1 MEKLKFY
8 DNDNNKYITEEE
20 IRMLD
25 FGNNVED
32 LNRNIGLI
40 VDKDIDIKEVCN
52 CIINSLNADIK
63 TVVDDLNKCWGYNI
77 DIYKT
82 NIEFENQLNGIL
94 NIYTDNSWEDDPLD
108 EREVDNLTE
117 LLKLKLNLI
126 NGNITEKEYFEELDK
141 LWEER

>member
-20 IRMLD
+20 IRKLD
-25 FGNNVED
+25 FVNNVDD
-32 LNRNIGLI
+32 LNRNSELI
-40 VDKDIDIKEVCN
+40 LDKDIDIKEVCN
-52 CIINSLNADIK
+52 CIVNSLNADIK

-82 NIEFENQLNGIL
+82 NIEFENQL
-94 NIYTDNSWEDDPLD
+94 
-108 EREVDNLTE
+108 
-117 LLKLKLNLI
+117 LLRLKLNLM

-141 LWEER
+141 LWEEK

>member
-20 IRMLD
+20 IRKLD
-25 FGNNVED
+25 FVNNVDD
-32 LNRNIGLI
+32 LNKNVLLI
-40 VDKDIDIKEVCN
+40 IDKDIDIKAVCN

-94 NIYTDNSWEDDPLD
+94 NIYRDNSWKNDQLD
-108 EREVDNLTE
+108 EKEVNNLTE
-117 LLKLKLNLI
+117 LLRLKLNLM

-141 LWEER
+141 LWEEK

>member
-1 MEKLKFY
+1 MEKLRFY
-8 DNDNNKYITEEE
+8 DNDNNKFITEEE
-20 IRMLD
+20 IRKLD
-25 FGNNVED
+25 FGNNVDD
-32 LNRNIGLI
+32 LNRNSGLI
-40 VDKDIDIKEVCN
+40 LDKDIDIKEVCN

-63 TVVDDLNKCWGYNI
+63 IVVDDLNKCWGYNI

-94 NIYTDNSWEDDPLD
+94 NIYTANEWRDNPLD
-108 EREVDNLTE
+108 GDEINCLAE
-117 LLKLKLNLI
+117 LLRLKLNLM

>member
-1 MEKLKFY
+1 
-8 DNDNNKYITEEE
+8 
-20 IRMLD
+20 ML
-25 FGNNVED
+25 
-32 LNRNIGLI
+32 
-40 VDKDIDIKEVCN
+40 
-52 CIINSLNADIK
+52 
-63 TVVDDLNKCWGYNI
+63 GYNI

-117 LLKLKLNLI
+117 LLKLKLNLM